1 MGSSRYG
8 SVSFLCLQKAIAN
21 VLQYQVVETEEK
33 HPASN
38 AETKR
43 LNSGSAGHGT
53 SVQPTEVPSTCI
65 LCMC

>member
-1 MGSSRYG
+1 M
-8 SVSFLCLQKAIAN
+8 AN

-43 LNSGSAGHGT
+43 LKSESESEGRGT
-53 SVQPTEVPSTCI
+53 SIQSTEVPSICI
-65 LCMC
+65 LCASTSIYN